1 MLAMKILLAED
12 SRVYQH
18 LIGGYLREWEFDVE
32 LARDGTEAW
41 KRLQEPDS
49 PMLALLDWVLP
60 GLDGIEVCR
69 NIRKRSIK
77 DRYVYT
83 VLLTGKSDKK
93 DLVLAMEAGA
103 DDYLVKP
110 FDAQEL
116 RERLLAGKRILDLH
130 NELISAK
137 ESSRWLRCTSS

>member
-1 MLAMKILLAED
+1 
-12 SRVYQH
+12 
-18 LIGGYLREWEFDVE
+18 
-32 LARDGTEAW
+32 
-41 KRLQEPDS
+41 
-49 PMLALLDWVLP
+49 
-60 GLDGIEVCR
+60 VCR

-116 RERLLAGKRILDLH
+116 RARLLAGKRILDLH